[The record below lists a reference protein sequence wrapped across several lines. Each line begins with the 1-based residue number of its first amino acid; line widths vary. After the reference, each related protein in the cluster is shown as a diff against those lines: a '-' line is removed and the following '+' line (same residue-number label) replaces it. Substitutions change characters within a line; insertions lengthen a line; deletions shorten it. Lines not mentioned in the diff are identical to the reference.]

1 MVAPTNSANIYDVV
15 CVVFLITLFKSLKE
29 SLPLIR
35 AKIDAPSAPTPDAS
49 VGVAIPIKMLP
60 STAIINKAGGIIDL
74 NTLKISIDNKSNP
87 NGSSN
92 NIAGLL
98 NAKKNVLGMMPHPE
112 RLIDPVLSGE
122 DGSLMF
128 ESLLKL
134 Q

>member
-1 MVAPTNSANIYDVV
+1 MPIAHNEGNYFANTELLQNLEDKN
-15 CVVFLITLFKSLKE
+15 LIAFKYCDK
-29 SLPLIR
+29 
-35 AKIDAPSAPTPDAS
+35 K
-49 VGVAIPIKMLP
+49 G
-60 STAIINKAGGIIDL
+60 N
-74 NTLKISIDNKSNP
+74 IDNKSNP